1 MRYSLLLACIWACT
15 LAAQSNAG
23 AGSIEGHVFNSL
35 TGAPLRKATV
45 RLTDQRNAATRINL
59 NAETDAAGKFQFT
72 GLPPGTYRLSAWRPG
87 FSERPVRRV
96 FSLSSDDH
104 VADAEI
110 RLPPL
115 GVISGRILDEV
126 DEPEPDAAVFVFKQ
140 VYRDGRK
147 QWDRLDLCHANDSGE
162 YRVPNL
168 APGRYLLQAY
178 VGRAAPDNH
187 YGDADSPANPRLFYF
202 PVYYQGASTQREALP
217 VEVGVGAEVR
227 GIDFRLFKVA
237 RPTSVH
243 VRGRITG
250 MQSDSIISVSLISA
264 EESLFGGG
272 STLARSPDYAFD
284 LAAPPGQYTI
294 HANVHSGGPDAYG
307 IESLNVTGDVAGVV
321 VDMSP
326 ASQITGRISLAES
339 GSKVNLQ
346 GVRVTLNPPNLFP
359 GQEARS
365 DATGKFGFAK
375 PFRPFRYTMNVDPRS
390 IPDGCFIQEVKLGGQ
405 EVSRDDFEILA
416 STQLE
421 LVLSSTAGTI
431 SGSVLDADG
440 KPFPNAIV
448 TLIPPDGKSRP
459 VRQSAD
465 SESNFRFTGLRPG
478 KYKLFAWEQV
488 DNDLWP
494 DPEFRKNYEDRATE
508 IAVGPSE
515 TQTAQLRVIVAE
527 EMK

>member
-1 MRYSLLLACIWACT
+1 MRYSLLFAWISACT

-35 TGAPLRKATV
+35 TGAPLRKAMV
-45 RLTDQRNAATRINL
+45 RLADQRNAATQVYL

-72 GLPPGTYRLSAWRPG
+72 GLPPGTYGLSAWRPG
-87 FSERPVRRV
+87 FSERRARRV
-96 FSLSSDDH
+96 LSLSSDDH

-110 RLPPL
+110 RLPPQ

-140 VYRDGRK
+140 VYRNGRK
-147 QWDRLDLCHANDSGE
+147 QWEQLNRCHANDAGE

-178 VGRAAPDNH
+178 VGRPAPDNH
-187 YGDADSPANPRLFYF
+187 YGDVDSPANPGYF

-217 VEVGVGAEVR
+217 VDVGVGAEVR
-227 GIDFRLFKVA
+227 GIDFRLFKIA
-237 RPTSVH
+237 RPPSVH

-250 MQSDSIISVSLISA
+250 MPPGSTISVSLVPVV
-264 EESLFGGG
+264 ESLFGGG
-272 STLARSPDYAFD
+272 STMASSPDYAFD
-284 LAAPPGQYTI
+284 LAVPPSQYTI
-294 HANVHSGGPDAYG
+294 HANVSSGGPDAYG

-321 VDMSP
+321 VAMSP
-326 ASQITGRISLAES
+326 APEISGRISLAES
-339 GSKVNLQ
+339 GSKVSLQ
-346 GVRVTLNPPNLFP
+346 GVKVTLNAPYQLGN
-359 GQEARS
+359 QEVRS
-365 DATGKFGFAK
+365 DATGKFVFTE
-375 PFRPFRYTMNVDPRS
+375 PFSPARYTMNVDARS
-390 IPDGCFIQEVKLGGQ
+390 IPDGCFIREIKLGGQ
-405 EVSRDDFEILA
+405 EISPDDFEILA

-431 SGSVLDADG
+431 GGSVLDADG

-459 VRQSAD
+459 VKQSVD
-465 SESNFRFTGLRPG
+465 TDGNFRFTGLRPG

-494 DPEFRKNYEDRATE
+494 DQEFRKKYEDRATE
-508 IAVGPSE
+508 ITVGPSE